1 MANNR
6 KIGCDC
12 GGYMEEKIASF
23 DNIKT
28 EAMVCPRCNFIT
40 LTKEQAEE
48 YVRLKQLH
56 QIVDAE
62 RKIIKIGNSMGL
74 TLPDKL
80 QDFGIKIG
88 AKVKTTATSSN
99 SFKVEMSRT
108 AVLKGEACS

>member
-40 LTKEQAEE
+40 LTKEQAQK

-56 QIVDAE
+56 QIIDAE

-74 TLPDKL
+74 TLPDQL
-80 QDFGIKIG
+80 REFGVKIG
-88 AKVKTTATSSN
+88 KKIKTEALTQN
-99 SFKVEMSRT
+99 SFKVEM
-108 AVLKGEACS
+108 K

>member
-28 EAMVCPRCNFIT
+28 EAMVCPGCNFIT
-40 LTKEQAEE
+40 LTKEQAQN
-48 YVRLKQLH
+48 YVKLKQLH
-56 QIVDAE
+56 QIIDAE

-74 TLPDKL
+74 TLPDQL
-80 QDFGIKIG
+80 REFGVKIG
-88 AKVKTTATSSN
+88 KKIKTEALTQN
-99 SFKVEMSRT
+99 SFKVEM
-108 AVLKGEACS
+108 K